1 MSATGGGTALATYS
15 SASILELGR
24 CMANNATKLPPI
36 KFCRVAE
43 HFSRRVPTTS
53 TRIQA
58 TRFTQNLLPFCH
70 CGWQPSYVRPTNLRK
85 DPFAR

>member
-1 MSATGGGTALATYS
+1 MH
-15 SASILELGR
+15 
-24 CMANNATKLPPI
+24 ANNATKLPPI
-36 KFCRVAE
+36 KFCRANVRSVAE

-58 TRFTQNLLPFCH
+58 TRVTQNLLPFCH

>member
-1 MSATGGGTALATYS
+1 
-15 SASILELGR
+15 
-24 CMANNATKLPPI
+24 MANNATKLPPI
-36 KFCRVAE
+36 KFCRANIRSVAE

-58 TRFTQNLLPFCH
+58 TRFAQNLLPFCH

-85 DPFAR
+85 VLSPASPLVIQRRNRETGSRI